1 MNDENKILKVKIFG
15 TEYPLKVNADVE
27 YVKRVARYVDTKM
40 AEVQEAKPS
49 RPLHQIAILAALN
62 ICDELFQKEQSA
74 EFEDR
79 LNKLAT
85 KLELGIN
92 KSMESDTQQ
101 IEFDDTITE

>member
-74 EFEDR
+74 DFEER
-79 LNKLAT
+79 LKKLSE

-92 KSMESDTQQ
+92 KSMESDSDK
-101 IEFDDTITE
+101 IEFDETIEE

>member
-62 ICDELFQKEQSA
+62 ICDELFQNEQSA
-74 EFEDR
+74 DFEGR
-79 LNKLAT
+79 LKKLSD

-92 KSMESDTQQ
+92 KSMESDSDK
-101 IEFDDTITE
+101 IEFDDTIEE